1 MDIIALDDFKTDTG
15 AREEGTLFT
24 KVLSAAHDRKQP
36 DSMKSFNVYLVKL
49 YTCTEEGFDFQELKL
64 HCFET
69 AILQL
74 KFILMVTKTI

>member
-24 KVLSAAHDRKQP
+24 RVLSAAHDRKQP

-49 YTCTEEGFDFQELKL
+49 YTCTE
-64 HCFET
+64 
-69 AILQL
+69 
-74 KFILMVTKTI
+74 